1 MVLWPAICVTRICTN
16 SLVWLKHN
24 LFPHQFWLT
33 LQPFLWYC
41 PCSVLSIGQLVSF
54 CTLSHEVVA
63 LHHWKTNKGADN
75 SCHGNPQGWIYHTFW
90 QEVWLH
96 QHWLPLFD
104 MFYSERWQDEAL
116 QQPAHEQ
123 EISSMHLLR
132 CLVKYKLTLNRE
144 SRLWGK
150 IYLRLI
156 KSLLTP
162 KIWLLIL
169 PSCCCYTF
177 PSKLVTGI
185 LCTTKLI
192 SSSWWVWV
200 FSLPVYWIMYK
211 YYKEKLHVNHF
222 WLLDMQTCMGYS
234 ISCYQLEPTSLNL
247 NLFAP
252 RSHY

>member
-16 SLVWLKHN
+16 GLVWLKIN

-41 PCSVLSIGQLVSF
+41 PGSVLSIGQLVSF
-54 CTLSHEVVA
+54 CMLSHEVVA
-63 LHHWKTNKGADN
+63 LRHWKTNKGADN

-123 EISSMHLLR
+123 EISSMHLLQ
-132 CLVKYKLTLNRE
+132 CLVKYKLTLIRE
-144 SRLWGK
+144 SHLWGK

-156 KSLLTP
+156 KP
-162 KIWLLIL
+162 
-169 PSCCCYTF
+169 F
-177 PSKLVTGI
+177 
-185 LCTTKLI
+185 
-192 SSSWWVWV
+192 
-200 FSLPVYWIMYK
+200 
-211 YYKEKLHVNHF
+211 
-222 WLLDMQTCMGYS
+222 
-234 ISCYQLEPTSLNL
+234 
-247 NLFAP
+247 
-252 RSHY
+252 

>member
-16 SLVWLKHN
+16 GLVWLKHN

-41 PCSVLSIGQLVSF
+41 PGSVLSIGQLVSF

-63 LHHWKTNKGADN
+63 LRHWKTNKGADN

-123 EISSMHLLR
+123 EISSMHLLQY
-132 CLVKYKLTLNRE
+132 LVKYKLTLIRE
-144 SRLWGK
+144 SCLWGK

-156 KSLLTP
+156 KSLSTP
-162 KIWLLIL
+162 KIWLLIF
-169 PSCCCYTF
+169 PSSCCYTF

-211 YYKEKLHVNHF
+211 YYREKLHVNHF
-222 WLLDMQTCMGYS
+222 WLLNMQTCMGYY
-234 ISCYQLEPTSLNL
+234 I
-247 NLFAP
+247 
-252 RSHY
+252 